1 MKLFP
6 EIEPFKT
13 NFLSVGDEHKLYIE
27 QSGNPEGIPVLFLHG
42 GPGAGTS
49 SIYRQFFNP
58 EVYRII
64 LFDQRGS
71 GKSLP
76 YGSIE
81 NNTSQH
87 LIEDIKTILDN
98 LMIKRTI
105 LYGGSW
111 GSTLA
116 LLFSQKYPEYV
127 YSMVLRGIFLC
138 RFQDIQWFYQKGADS
153 IYPEYWMEFIDK
165 IPLDERTNI
174 LEAFHKRIHGKDK
187 NISDEMCKRWAI
199 WEGKCSTLYPSS
211 MVINQFDKCS
221 ISLSKIETH
230 FFYNNCF
237 IDENEIIKNVHK
249 IENIKCEIIHGRYDI
264 VCPFQQAYDLN
275 KAYVNSRM
283 NIIEDA
289 GHSLLEPGIS
299 KKVLEI
305 FTNHEYL
312 IT

>member
-6 EIEPFKT
+6 EIEPFNT
-13 NFLSVGDEHKLYIE
+13 NYLSVGDGHKLYIE

-49 SIYRQFFNP
+49 PIYRQFFNP
-58 EVYRII
+58 EIYRII

-76 YGSIE
+76 YGSIK

-87 LIEDIKTILDN
+87 LVEDIKTILDN
-98 LMIKRTI
+98 LLVKRTI

-116 LLFSQKYPEYV
+116 LLFSQKYPQHV

-138 RFQDIQWFYQKGADS
+138 RSQDIQWFYQKGADS
-153 IYPEYWMEFIDK
+153 IYPEYWIEFIDK
-165 IPLDERTNI
+165 IPSNERKNV
-174 LEAFHKRIHGKDK
+174 LEAFHKRIHGADK
-187 NISDEMCKRWAI
+187 NLSDDMCKRWAI
-199 WEGKCSTLYPSS
+199 WEGKCSTLYPSP
-211 MVINQFDKCS
+211 MVIDQFDKCS

-275 KAYVNSRM
+275 KAYMKSKI

-299 KKVLEI
+299 NKVLEI
-305 FTNHEYL
+305 FTQHENL